1 MNHTSDRE
9 PTQLER
15 LEYALVSGAAG
26 HLAQQPH
33 MAREI
38 ADGIKTVLA
47 TLRAGPVTPTLPEPA
62 DDQDFLSGV
71 KACDITDG
79 TCEACQ

>member
-1 MNHTSDRE
+1 MNHTSE

-47 TLRAGPVTPTLPEPA
+47 TLRAGPVAQPAEP
-62 DDQDFLSGV
+62 DFLAGSQ
-71 KACDITDG
+71 ACNLEDG
-79 TCEACQ
+79 ICEACQ

>member
-47 TLRAGPVTPTLPEPA
+47 ALRAGPVAQPA
-62 DDQDFLSGV
+62 DDQGFLSGTE
-71 KACDITDG
+71 ACDLSGEG
-79 TCEACQ
+79 TCDA